1 MCMTSCSAIAIT
13 RVCRVERVNIMQ
25 IFSDRETPG
34 PAARFLILL
43 VGTLLMVGAVTA
55 WVAVT
60 YSSAG
65 TVYWPAY
72 SDMMASMPSPLAWLR
87 WVLGD
92 ISEVAFYKHELAS
105 LGLLLGGALGYWASR
120 YAQTWQ
126 GFSISYGTGLW
137 PWLVTSSLLG
147 LLLSNALWG
156 WTMTADTWQP
166 TFAAF
171 VSLPAAMVLLF
182 GGGWKVTLN
191 GAILGALLVTP
202 SCLLIVNYVCVPLG
216 LPVVIGNVLGMAL
229 GSVIAFG
236 LCRALPALVTPRHEQ
251 KPPTAPAP
259 PANTP
264 DYGVIWIARRVLADF
279 SEAPFYGNEWAS
291 LGMLAGVL
299 LAFTL
304 NPLSPAY
311 GSGVLLQMVAAQALT
326 SLVGVIVWRGEW
338 RKRGWYPTYVPL
350 VSVVPA
356 AVLTYGAS
364 PVVMIA
370 SAVLGALI
378 APPLACAIARWVP
391 GYMHPYIGNV
401 LSMAIS
407 TLLIVPVIGVLV

>member
-1 MCMTSCSAIAIT
+1 MEHTSA
-13 RVCRVERVNIMQ
+13 
-25 IFSDRETPG
+25 REVSG
-34 PAARFLILL
+34 SAARLLIVL
-43 VGTLLMVGAVTA
+43 VGIAVVFGAVTA
-55 WVAVT
+55 WVAVGYCST
-60 YSSAG
+60 KTAC
-65 TVYWPAY
+65 WPTY
-72 SDMMASMPSPLAWLR
+72 SDMMNSMPSPWAWLR

-120 YAQTWQ
+120 YAQSLQ

-156 WTMTADTWQP
+156 WTLTADTWQP

-171 VSLPAAMVLLF
+171 VSLPAAMVLFF
-182 GGGWKVTLN
+182 GAGWKVTLN

-202 SCLLIVNYVCVPLG
+202 SCLLIVNFVCVPLG
-216 LPVVIGNVLGMAL
+216 LPAVIGNVLGMAL
-229 GSVIAFG
+229 GSVAAFA
-236 LCRALPALVTPRHEQ
+236 LCRRFPALVTPKYEQ
-251 KPPTAPAP
+251 KPENPPPTPEKK
-259 PANTP
+259 P
-264 DYGVIWIARRVLADF
+264 DYGVIWTLRRVLADF

-299 LAFTL
+299 LAYAL

-311 GSGVLLQMVAAQALT
+311 GSGLLLHMLAAQALT
-326 SLVGVIVWRGEW
+326 SLAGVIVWRQQW
-338 RKRGWYPTYVPL
+338 QRRGWYPTYVPL

-356 AVLTYGAS
+356 AVLTYGGGFT
-364 PVVMIA
+364 VMIA
-370 SAVLGALI
+370 SALLGALI
-378 APPLACAIARWVP
+378 APPLACAIAQRLP
-391 GYMHPYIGNV
+391 KYMHPYIGNV

-407 TLLIVPVIGVLV
+407 TVLILPLIGFMLAD

>member
-1 MCMTSCSAIAIT
+1 MEKASAREHSGSAARQLMILVGIAIT
-13 RVCRVERVNIMQ
+13 I
-25 IFSDRETPG
+25 
-34 PAARFLILL
+34 
-43 VGTLLMVGAVTA
+43 GAGTA
-55 WVAVT
+55 WVVIG
-60 YSSAG
+60 YSA
-65 TVYWPAY
+65 TNTAYWPTY
-72 SDMMASMPSPLAWLR
+72 SDMMNSMPSPWAWLR

-120 YAQTWQ
+120 YAQSWQ

-156 WTMTADTWQP
+156 WTLTADTWQP

-171 VSLPAAMVLLF
+171 VSLPAAMVLFF
-182 GGGWKVTLN
+182 GAGWKVTLN

-202 SCLLIVNYVCVPLG
+202 SCLLMVNFVCVPLG
-216 LPVVIGNVLGMAL
+216 LPAVIGNVLGMAL
-229 GSVIAFG
+229 GSVAAFV
-236 LCRALPALVTPRHEQ
+236 LCRRFPALETPKYEQ
-251 KPPTAPAP
+251 KPQNPPPTPEK
-259 PANTP
+259 NP
-264 DYGVIWIARRVLADF
+264 DYGVIWTLRRVLADF

-299 LAFTL
+299 LAYAL

-311 GSGVLLQMVAAQALT
+311 GSGLLLHMLAAQALT
-326 SLVGVIVWRGEW
+326 SLAGVIVWRRQW
-338 RKRGWYPTYVPL
+338 QRRGWYPTYVPL

-356 AVLTYGAS
+356 AVLTYGGGFT
-364 PVVMIA
+364 VMIA
-370 SAVLGALI
+370 SALLGALI
-378 APPLACAIARWVP
+378 APPLACAIAQRLP
-391 GYMHPYIGNV
+391 KYMHPYIGNV

-407 TLLIVPVIGVLV
+407 TVLILPLIGFVLAD